1 MDLLSVHA
9 YQAFWRA
16 QTLSEAVLKCVI
28 LVNPTLVAMG
38 LSVIQTENH
47 LASVQNLV
55 LAILTAAVKVCDCI
69 NNGMK

>member
-1 MDLLSVHA
+1 MDLLSVRA

-16 QTLSEAVLKCVI
+16 QILSEAVLKCVI
-28 LVNPTLVAMG
+28 LVSPTLVAMV

-55 LAILTAAVKVCDCI
+55 LAILTAAVEVCEYI
-69 NNGMK
+69 SNGIK

>member
-16 QTLSEAVLKCVI
+16 QTLSEAVFKCKI

-55 LAILTAAVKVCDCI
+55 LAILTAAVQVCD
-69 NNGMK
+69 

>member
-16 QTLSEAVLKCVI
+16 QTLSEAVFKCKI

-55 LAILTAAVKVCDCI
+55 LAILTAAVQDL
-69 NNGMK
+69 

>member
-9 YQAFWRA
+9 YQASWRA
-16 QTLSEAVLKCVI
+16 QTLSEAVLKCEI

-55 LAILTAAVKVCDCI
+55 LAILTAAVEVCDCI
-69 NNGMK
+69 NNGIK

>member
-9 YQAFWRA
+9 NQAFWRA
-16 QTLSEAVLKCVI
+16 QTLSEAVLKCKI

-55 LAILTAAVKVCDCI
+55 LAILTAAVQVCDSI
-69 NNGMK
+69 NNEIK